1 MLPVADVAALAGVLL
16 PWNVR
21 MSVTARSLP
30 RRFRFDARD
39 ELFVID
45 EGFEEVV
52 PFVSGAASMGEHL
65 SQLVNPIVSESG
77 ECLVCAIVDADD
89 TAIGEIVVVADDR
102 LKEFRVLSKL
112 FRDNAFTDENT

>member
-1 MLPVADVAALAGVLL
+1 MRYG
-16 PWNVR
+16 
-21 MSVTARSLP
+21 VTARLLP

-89 TAIGEIVVVADDR
+89 TAVGEIVVVADDR

>member
-1 MLPVADVAALAGVLL
+1 MVCIGTA
-16 PWNVR
+16 
-21 MSVTARSLP
+21 VTARLLP

-52 PFVSGAASMGEHL
+52 PFVSGASMGEHL